1 MKLLSKLLLSIDNIY
16 EKAVSSS
23 IKVRVD
29 NLDDNK

>member
-1 MKLLSKLLLSIDNIY
+1 MKLLSKLLLSIDNIH

-29 NLDDNK
+29 NLEENS